1 MEENTDDGG
10 ENLRAEVSDK
20 VWTVCVAPVR
30 NPNLDRSI
38 NPGPRFHSY
47 GEKCAK

>member
-1 MEENTDDGG
+1 MTV

-20 VWTVCVAPVR
+20 VHTGSVCVAPVK
-30 NPNLDRSI
+30 NLNLNYTRLTL
-38 NPGPRFHSY
+38 GPDFTRT